1 MAVDDWIKASFNPGE
16 FLGVSVISS
25 WEVMSYAYAWCT
37 VNGVEEGSQDSPE
50 LARSRVSLRQSCG
63 SKQQVI
69 KLPTGMC
76 VCMYVSCMC
85 KQAGS

>member
-25 WEVMSYAYAWCT
+25 WEVMSYAYARCT
-37 VNGVEEGSQDSPE
+37 VNGVEEGIQDSPE
-50 LARSRVSLRQSCG
+50 LARSRVSLRQS
-63 SKQQVI
+63 KQQLI